1 MNNKLIDE
9 QTNRLFDAVLNLK
22 TREECYQ
29 LFEDLC
35 TVSELRAMSQR
46 FHVAELLSEGRIYT
60 DITQETGAS
69 TATISRVNRSLVYG
83 TDGYKNALERL
94 RKAKTAADEAEQ

>member
-1 MNNKLIDE
+1 MNNKLMDE
-9 QTNRLFDAVLNLK
+9 QTDRLFDAILKLK

-46 FHVAELLSEGRIYT
+46 FHVAALLAEGRIYT

-83 TDGYKNALERL
+83 TDGYKKALERL
-94 RKAKTAADEAEQ
+94 KEDGESEKA

>member
-1 MNNKLIDE
+1 MNSKLMDA
-9 QTNRLFDAVLNLK
+9 QTDRLFDAILNLK

-46 FHVAELLSEGRIYT
+46 FHVAALLAEGRI
-60 DITQETGAS
+60 
-69 TATISRVNRSLVYG
+69 
-83 TDGYKNALERL
+83 
-94 RKAKTAADEAEQ
+94 